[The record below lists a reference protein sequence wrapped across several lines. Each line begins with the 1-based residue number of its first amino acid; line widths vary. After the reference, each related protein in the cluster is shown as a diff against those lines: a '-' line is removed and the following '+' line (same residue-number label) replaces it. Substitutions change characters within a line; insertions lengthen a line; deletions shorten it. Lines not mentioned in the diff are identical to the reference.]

1 MTQGEIDTAE
11 REALNLLDRW
21 NEVTGF
27 VQKHTGYYYELQGVV
42 EDAVHIGIQMVLF
55 KKIIKDEEG
64 NLMREKK

>member
-11 REALNLLDRW
+11 REALNLLDKW

-27 VQKHTGYYYELQGVV
+27 VQKHTGYYYELQSVV

-64 NLMREKK
+64 NLMRERK

>member
-11 REALNLLDRW
+11 REALNFFDRW

-27 VQKHTGYYYELQGVV
+27 VQKHTGYYYELQSII